1 MSWKNV
7 GKEIEAGKQ
16 VYQYKY
22 SLLVTFGT
30 WLLKIIFFWILIAGI
45 LVPLSDWVFALMR
58 PVGGPIVVI
67 PLLLYIW
74 LKFKK

>member
-1 MSWKNV
+1 MSWRNV

-16 VYQYKY
+16 DYHIA
-22 SLLVTFGT
+22 VTFGA
-30 WLLKIIFFWILIAGI
+30 WFLKIIFVWFIIAGV
-45 LVPLSDWVFALMR
+45 LAPLSDWLLALMR

-67 PLLLYIW
+67 PFLLYIW